1 MLNLSN
7 PDLTQYPQ
15 RSIRVRL
22 GGYAHLPRLL
32 YKARAEIAGKNGEYH
47 YNCPVDE
54 RLFAFTGIKPEEM
67 LAAIKTGKSDTEML
81 AWVNEHCSRQMYEI
95 MAWSVWLEQHG
106 PGSVEGHEWLASVV
120 KADAPEREDIRSF
133 AELLDLDDYVTFGG
147 KA

>member
-7 PDLTQYPQ
+7 PDLTQHPP
-15 RSIRVRL
+15 RSLRVRL

-32 YKARAEIAGKNGEYH
+32 DKARAEIAGKNGEFH

-54 RLFAFTGIKPEEM
+54 RFFAFTGINPDEL

-81 AWVNEHCSRQMYEI
+81 AWVNEHCTRQMYEI

-106 PGSVEGHEWLASVV
+106 PGSVDGHEWIAGVI
-120 KADAPEREDIRSF
+120 KGDAAEREDIRSF
-133 AELLDLDDYVTFGG
+133 ADMLDLDDYVTYGG